1 MCLSVCAYKLRKGSE
16 LHAWVG
22 ARDKDTAKKY
32 REMRKNQRKQGSQS
46 HENISLPVILENLGG
61 TCSYYRPD

>member
-1 MCLSVCAYKLRKGSE
+1 MGWSQS
-16 LHAWVG
+16 
-22 ARDKDTAKKY
+22 RDKETAKKY
-32 REMRKNQRKQGSQS
+32 REMRKTAKRHREMRKNQRKQGSQS